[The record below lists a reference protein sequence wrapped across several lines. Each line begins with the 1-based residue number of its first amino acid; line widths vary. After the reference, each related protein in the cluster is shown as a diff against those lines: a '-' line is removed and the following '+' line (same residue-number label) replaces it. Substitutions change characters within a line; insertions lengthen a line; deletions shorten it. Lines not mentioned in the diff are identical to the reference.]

1 MALEIVIPRLG
12 WSMEQGTFIGWLKQ
26 DGDQVRIGDPLFE
39 LEGEKSVQEIE
50 SVDAGILHIPA
61 HAPARG
67 SVVNVGAVIGYL
79 LAPGDVPPSTGAGAR
94 EPAVDQVVPVVPM
107 AATPVDHG
115 IPNLELASEPPMAVV
130 ASPRA
135 RRVAQELGVNWK
147 TLTGQG
153 TSGRVREQDVRAA
166 AASVGVGHQ
175 VGSQPIPP
183 RRRLIAERLA
193 ASQQQTVPVTLTTRA
208 TVTALVRLRE
218 EIKAR
223 GKASVTPSYQDM
235 IMNLSAAALRRHPL
249 VASRWERTPGGEDR
263 LISPG
268 VEPLAIGFAV
278 DTPDG
283 LLVPV
288 IPAVEQLSLTDL
300 AGRTRAAIGRAQAGR
315 LSAADSTRAVFTLT
329 NLGAFGID
337 AFTPVLHDGQTAILG
352 LGAIRRELIIR
363 DDGAFAPEHQITL
376 SLTFDHR
383 VLDGAPAAKFLQDL
397 ATRMTQPPAWL
408 IEDRPSA

>member
-1 MALEIVIPRLG
+1 MPLEIVIPRLG

-50 SVDAGILHIPA
+50 SVDAGTLHIPA
-61 HAPARG
+61 NTPARG
-67 SVVNVGAVIGYL
+67 SVVDVGAVIGYL
-79 LAPGDVPPSTGAGAR
+79 LAQGELPP
-94 EPAVDQVVPVVPM
+94 
-107 AATPVDHG
+107 AATGKGERAGVAQPPAIKSVNAPAQPQTPSADST
-115 IPNLELASEPPMAVV
+115 SEPSSTNVV

-166 AASVGVGHQ
+166 AALDGT
-175 VGSQPIPP
+175 GSPAGRQPISP
-183 RRRLIAERLA
+183 RRRLIAERLS
-193 ASQQQTVPVTLTTRA
+193 ASRQQTVPVTLTTRA
-208 TVTALVRLRE
+208 TVCALVALRDQ
-218 EIKAR
+218 IKGQ
-223 GKASVTPSYQDM
+223 GKPAVIPSYQDM
-235 IMNLSAAALRRHPL
+235 IMALAAAALRRHPL
-249 VASRWERTPGGEDR
+249 IASRWETTSAGEDV
-263 LISPG
+263 LVAPG
-268 VEPLAIGFAV
+268 LEPLAVGFAV

-288 IPAVEQLSLTDL
+288 VPGVERLTLTDL
-300 AGRTRAAIGRAQAGR
+300 ASRARAAVGRAQAGR
-315 LSAADSTRAVFTLT
+315 LNSADTTRAVFTLT

-352 LGAIRRELIIR
+352 LGTIRRELAVR
-363 DDGAFAPEHQITL
+363 ADGSFAPEHLMTL

-383 VLDGAPAAKFLQDL
+383 VLDGAPAAKFLNDL
-397 ATRMTQPPAWL
+397 ATSLAQPPAWL
-408 IEDRPSA
+408 LEDRPSA